1 MKNSLRFLLSAA
13 FVMSFFAFAFADAT
27 TTFYGY
33 QWLRYDFQQYGGSYG
48 STTDTSNNTFLI
60 PRTYLRWK
68 IADPAAGYEGN
79 ITIDINNT
87 NAGENFGNSIGA
99 IDWASFLKFAYVD
112 FTNIPFL
119 SAYDARIR
127 VGQQSVYFGTIDTW
141 QYPAIESSIET
152 VHNIVSP
159 CDDGVSMVGK
169 LPMGYGSYEAAVYNG
184 TGYKDIAYDSTRNIT
199 DKAYDFSVRF
209 TPIKEF
215 YVRASYFHK
224 LTSAFGATILGYNA
238 TALVAGGTLGPV
250 EAFEEYVDCTDAGKY
265 TAGSASGVSIGWESY
280 LGITLTDL
288 VELHLRIDTY
298 DPDTRIHNNEQNT
311 YIAGLNLNFMKNI
324 VLQLDYELTENKFP
338 FAGGAKDNNLTN
350 NNQFISQLVWKW

>member
-1 MKNSLRFLLSAA
+1 
-13 FVMSFFAFAFADAT
+13 MSFFAFAFADAT

-48 STTDTSNNTFLI
+48 STTATSNNTFSI

-87 NAGENFGNSIGA
+87 NAGENSGKSMGVITTGA
-99 IDWASFLKFAYVD
+99 IDWASWLKYAYVD

-127 VGQQSVYFGTIDTW
+127 AGQQSVYFGTIDTW
-141 QYPAIESSIET
+141 QYPTVESSIENI
-152 VHNIVSP
+152 HNIVSS
-159 CDDGVSMVGK
+159 CDDGVSLVGK
-169 LPMGYGSYEAAVYNG
+169 LPMGYGSYEAAIYNG
-184 TGYKDIAYDSTRNIT
+184 TGYKDTAYDSTQDIT
-199 DKAYDFSVRF
+199 DKAYDFSIRF
-209 TPIKEF
+209 TPVNGF
-215 YVRASYFHK
+215 YARASYFHK
-224 LTSAFGATILGYNA
+224 LTSAFGAKTLGYNA
-238 TALVAGGTLGPV
+238 TAFVAGGTFGPV
-250 EAFEEYVDCTDAGKY
+250 EAFEEYVDCVDASKY

-298 DPDTRIHNNEQNT
+298 DPDTRTHNNEQNT

-338 FAGGAKDNNLTN
+338 FDGGARDNNLTN
-350 NNQFISQLVWKW
+350 INQFISQLVWKW